1 MYACK
6 YKMTE
11 YDKLIALRLSK
22 QDPHAVTTVS
32 VNANHYILVTLK

>member
-11 YDKLIALRLSK
+11 YKLIALKLSK